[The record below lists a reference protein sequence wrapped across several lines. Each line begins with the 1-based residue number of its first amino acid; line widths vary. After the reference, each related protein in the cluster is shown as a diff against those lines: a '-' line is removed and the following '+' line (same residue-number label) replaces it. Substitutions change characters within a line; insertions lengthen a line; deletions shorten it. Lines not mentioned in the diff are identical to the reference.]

1 MTAGSRPATLDD
13 SISTA
18 TVAPPETERA
28 GALRTEQQRLALPPA
43 LHAADRAIVR
53 GTEFV
58 LFGVGAV
65 FTVMITLE
73 VISRY
78 VFSFSIFF
86 VNALA
91 RLLLVWFFLL
101 GAGIALRHGAHVG
114 FELVVSRL
122 TPARR
127 RAVLLTGYGLALVF
141 FLEMVWSGAYS
152 IGPSISQIEAGL
164 QISLIWIVAAV
175 PVGFALLVYH
185 MLVLIVAELRAHPE
199 VGRR

>member
-1 MTAGSRPATLDD
+1 MTANSRPATLDD
-13 SISTA
+13 SISSA
-18 TVAPPETERA
+18 TVASPESEQA
-28 GALRTEQQRLALPPA
+28 GALRTAQQRLALPAA
-43 LHAADRAIVR
+43 LQPADRAIVR
-53 GTEFV
+53 GTELV
-58 LFGVGAV
+58 LFSVGAA

-114 FELVVSRL
+114 FELLVSRL
-122 TPARR
+122 SAARR
-127 RAVLLTGYGLALVF
+127 RTVLLTGYVLALAF

-164 QISLIWIVAAV
+164 QISLVWVVAAV
-175 PVGFALLVYH
+175 PIGFALLVYH
-185 MLVLIVAELRAHPE
+185 VLVLIVAELRAHPE
-199 VGRR
+199 GRRR